1 MLRTW
6 SRRGE
11 RDAQGVYR
19 ATNTARPFEPRS
31 TATVALC
38 RNGARALS
46 LPAGERRYICER
58 GRYDGQLVGRGDGG
72 FDIFDDR
79 NLFAGKVV
87 PRGDGFDVFDGRG
100 LYERTIK

>member
-1 MLRTW
+1 MD
-6 SRRGE
+6 G
-11 RDAQGVYR
+11 
-19 ATNTARPFEPRS
+19 RPIGGWLTMGFL
-31 TATVALC
+31 TGLLA
-38 RNGARALS
+38 GALS
-46 LPAGERRYICER
+46 LPAGERRYIYER

-100 LYERTIK
+100 LYERTLRGR